1 MRLIAKKFLR
11 PNALL
16 DYLIE
21 EIGSIYNAY
30 CVGLLFF
37 RQGPAG
43 QAALFLSGKKNKPD
57 SGEAAR
63 FAGILNRAAKS
74 RISYMPLTTA

>member
-11 PNALL
+11 QNALL

-37 RQGPAG
+37 RQGRLRGRLCFFFLVKRTNRTAG
-43 QAALFLSGKKNKPD
+43 RLPGLQVF
-57 SGEAAR
+57 
-63 FAGILNRAAKS
+63 
-74 RISYMPLTTA
+74 